1 MRDLH
6 HLPFDGD
13 IDWEGLVARLRQTGY
28 AGSVAL
34 EVQAFT
40 GYEERMTAD
49 AYVARAYRA
58 AAKVRELL
66 DGPSKE

>member
-13 IDWEGLVARLRQTGY
+13 IDWEGLAARLRQTGY

-49 AYVARAYRA
+49 AYPRQGLSGGGEGTGA
-58 AAKVRELL
+58 AGR
-66 DGPSKE
+66 PR